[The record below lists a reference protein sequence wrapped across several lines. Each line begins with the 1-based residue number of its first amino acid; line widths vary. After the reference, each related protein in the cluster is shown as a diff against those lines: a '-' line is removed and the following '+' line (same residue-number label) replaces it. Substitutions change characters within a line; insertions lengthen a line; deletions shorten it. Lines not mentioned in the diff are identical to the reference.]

1 MKIFGFGLQY
11 RIYDTGQELSQ
22 KSRRRSKKSGSKCT
36 LFKLKVEKS
45 QKWFPIWSLPKKKAI
60 QITNHKRQ
68 SLRLVIWFGAFE
80 NGAKLKMCCT
90 F

>member
-36 LFKLKVEKS
+36 LFKLKMEKS
-45 QKWFPIWSLPKKKAI
+45 QKMFSIWPFPQKTDP
-60 QITNHKRQ
+60 NH
-68 SLRLVIWFGAFE
+68 
-80 NGAKLKMCCT
+80 
-90 F
+90 